1 MARYTVKGSNDVLR
15 QRPDKMS
22 LLQRLFRGFS
32 LDVFGRLDLPVFLR
46 QLETLIK
53 ARIAL
58 PQALEIIAKSSQSVS
73 AKKTINE
80 ISKRISEGYPLSEAF
95 SRAQGNIP
103 AIVSNMVH
111 VGEKTGK
118 LDEILGVLAD
128 FYEKTVKLR
137 NKVITSLFY
146 PGIVLFV
153 AFVAITTVLMI
164 VVPIYKEMFQEFEK
178 ALPLPTQIIIMTSAA
193 IRHSLPFLF
202 AGFALGLIL
211 LSKQNCRASVGRFIQ
226 EACLRAPLI
235 KNIYTKLLSL
245 IFIKTLE
252 LCLRGGLNIIESLEI
267 ACQSIPN
274 NKIRILL
281 KDRLKNVSSGG
292 QIYDKLEGFQII
304 QDYVLQMIKVGELT
318 GNLETML
325 GKAADYM
332 ENDLSNIL
340 ERATSIIEPVL
351 ILSLGVIL
359 GGIILSLY
367 MPMFD
372 IINVVK

>member
-193 IRHSLPFLF
+193 
-202 AGFALGLIL
+202 
-211 LSKQNCRASVGRFIQ
+211 
-226 EACLRAPLI
+226 
-235 KNIYTKLLSL
+235 
-245 IFIKTLE
+245 
-252 LCLRGGLNIIESLEI
+252 
-267 ACQSIPN
+267 
-274 NKIRILL
+274 
-281 KDRLKNVSSGG
+281 
-292 QIYDKLEGFQII
+292 
-304 QDYVLQMIKVGELT
+304 
-318 GNLETML
+318 
-325 GKAADYM
+325 
-332 ENDLSNIL
+332 
-340 ERATSIIEPVL
+340 
-351 ILSLGVIL
+351 
-359 GGIILSLY
+359 
-367 MPMFD
+367 
-372 IINVVK
+372 